1 MVWQDE
7 FEAAEVGVYYKYFT
21 KLYGHLLKFS
31 CQKFSCH
38 VYCPSTLVLKV
49 GRISELN

>member
-7 FEAAEVGVYYKYFT
+7 FEAAEVGVYCKYFT

-31 CQKFSCH
+31 CN